1 MTNTISARLGKSEG
15 HPFRRSCFTALADCK
30 VYVLTNESGPNSN
43 KMVPKVI
50 WKQENKQLHLT
61 VKKQYVSIVSFTQCE
76 LGLIQIHLFTLG

>member
-50 WKQENKQLHLT
+50 
-61 VKKQYVSIVSFTQCE
+61 
-76 LGLIQIHLFTLG
+76 